1 MNQQGCTSTIAD
13 LAKCCVCSK
22 WGCESCNEI
31 PVTKLKPII
40 EKCPRVYFVCTNC
53 DERIHNCEFALPE
66 EDTSATN
73 EPNESKFER
82 MILSK
87 LEGIEDRIDETITRK
102 LAENNVNLDL
112 KMKHVTESYAE
123 TLKQNLLQTNNEKP
137 EPSNLRD
144 IIREQK
150 NEELVQEQEREA
162 RAANIII
169 HGLTEAPDTLG
180 GKEVDSEVIM
190 EFLKTIEINSVPV
203 SVSRIGG
210 KRPVSDK
217 PRPLKIRMKN
227 QGDKESVMSNLNKLK
242 EAPENMRKISVTDDY
257 TNEEREEIRKKVN
270 EAKNKTE
277 LEGNGKYIFKVRGTP
292 KNGLVVRRFAKAV
305 PSV

>member
-1 MNQQGCTSTIAD
+1 MCGRNKIFIS
-13 LAKCCVCSK
+13 
-22 WGCESCNEI
+22 
-31 PVTKLKPII
+31 
-40 EKCPRVYFVCTNC
+40 F
-53 DERIHNCEFALPE
+53 F
-66 EDTSATN
+66 
-73 EPNESKFER
+73 
-82 MILSK
+82 LSFF
-87 LEGIEDRIDETITRK
+87 L
-102 LAENNVNLDL
+102 
-112 KMKHVTESYAE
+112 S
-123 TLKQNLLQTNNEKP
+123 
-137 EPSNLRD
+137 SNLRD

-150 NEELVQEQEREA
+150 NEELVQQQEREA

-169 HGLTEAPDTLG
+169 HGLSEAPDTLA

-190 EFLKTIEINSVPV
+190 EFLQTIEINSVPV
-203 SVSRIGG
+203 SVYRIGG

-292 KNGLVVRRFAKAV
+292 KNGLVIRRFAKAV
-305 PSV
+305 PPAMQE